1 MKWNVTKRILI
12 SLLSVL
18 IAITL
23 LACSDSSNQSNSD
36 TTDSDPVNS
45 ETTDAVAP
53 LECEHLWMDANC
65 SNPKICLKCNK
76 TEGEKNA
83 DAHAYIE
90 KGEQL
95 LCVYCDVPAP
105 IKEPECEHIAGADTC
120 PLCGE
125 AMRNVIKNVI
135 YIIGDGM
142 GLEHIAAGE
151 IAYGKDYRFDDWQ
164 FATVNTDSLSTAG
177 KGYSVVTDSAAA
189 GTALA
194 TGVVT
199 YNQYVGRDANKN
211 DLTTILDHA
220 KSLGKR
226 TGIITTDTLF
236 GATPGAFSAH
246 CDSRG
251 DYPAILQSQ
260 IQSGIDL
267 LCGYDNR
274 DIRLDSTVIEQNGY
288 VHCKTLGQIKKNSD
302 AGKLYCTLNFAGY
315 STGNGNALLSR
326 VAPVALD
333 YLDNEN
339 GFVLMIEQSHID
351 AYAHTN
357 SIDDVLKSV
366 DELNNTVEAIFE
378 WMGDRTDTAI
388 IITADHETGDLSVS
402 KTNTLPNSTSINNGP
417 TLYYLF
423 NSTGH
428 TNENV
433 GLFIYGADVKIEQHS
448 YYNSPYNV
456 KNTDIYTI
464 VYQLMHNLR

>member
-1 MKWNVTKRILI
+1 MKLSIIKRVLI
-12 SLLSVL
+12 SLFSIL

-23 LACSDSSNQSNSD
+23 IACSGSSNPIHSD
-36 TTDSDPVNS
+36 TTNSDP
-45 ETTDAVAP
+45 TDTASP
-53 LECEHLWMDANC
+53 PECEHLWKEANC
-65 SNPKICLKCNK
+65 SNPKICFKCNK
-76 TEGEKNA
+76 TEGEKNVE
-83 DAHAYIE
+83 AHAYVE

-95 LCVYCDVPAP
+95 LCIYCGVPAP
-105 IKEPECEHIAGADTC
+105 IREVDCEHVAGADTC

-125 AMRNVIKNVI
+125 TELNVIKNVI

-151 IAYGKDYRFDDWQ
+151 IAFGKDYCFDDWQ
-164 FATVNTDSLSTAG
+164 FATVNTDSLSAAG
-177 KGYSVVTDSAAA
+177 KGYSAVTDSAAA

-226 TGIITTDTLF
+226 TGIISTDALF

-251 DYPAILQSQ
+251 DYPGILQSQ

-267 LCGYDNR
+267 LCGNK
-274 DIRLDSTVIEQNGY
+274 DSNIYLNDTVITQNGY
-288 VHCKTLGQIKKNSD
+288 VHCKTSGQMRKNSD
-302 AGKLYCTLNFAGY
+302 ADKLYCTLNIFGY
-315 STGNGNALLSR
+315 KTSYGHVTPSQ
-326 VAPVALD
+326 VTPIALD
-333 YLDNEN
+333 YLDNET

-428 TNENV
+428 TNSTV
-433 GLFIYGADVKIEQHS
+433 GLFIYGADVDIEQHS
-448 YYNSPYNV
+448 YYNNPYNV

-464 VYQLMHNLR
+464 VYRLLHNLR